1 MRWRR
6 GWGGGA
12 GGVEARMRL
21 RREWGEGAGGVKTWA
36 NGGVCTATYT
46 IYIESYMVAD
56 REEEEEEEEGD
67 VTSLFLKNI
76 TF

>member
-1 MRWRR
+1 
-6 GWGGGA
+6 
-12 GGVEARMRL
+12 MRL
-21 RREWGEGAGGVKTWA
+21 RGEWGEGAGGIKTWA

-46 IYIESYMVAD
+46 IYIESYMVSD
-56 REEEEEEEEGD
+56 REGD

>member
-1 MRWRR
+1 M
-6 GWGGGA
+6 
-12 GGVEARMRL
+12 EARMGL
-21 RREWGEGAGGVKTWA
+21 RREWGEGAGGVEMWA

-46 IYIESYMVAD
+46 IYRESYMVAD
-56 REEEEEEEEGD
+56 REGD